1 MVTESKSKLER
12 SIQNYDNPTKSGNA
26 QSSGSQVKQNKEELM
41 KMLEQISKQDA
52 RNNVGLLL
60 AMKQIVAQTEHFL
73 DDTKGAVQSSVRSN
87 LSDSILNSA
96 RKFSAHLVKYLPNFL
111 SGDSN
116 LFIFLLFIFYY
127 FIFLFLFLFFILILF
142 FLFLIFFDFIL
153 NIYFSGLN
161 IY

>member
-116 LFIFLLFIFYY
+116 LFIFLFLLFYFLIFIFIFYFN
-127 FIFLFLFLFFILILF
+127 FIFFI
-142 FLFLIFFDFIL
+142 FDF
-153 NIYFSGLN
+153 F
-161 IY
+161 